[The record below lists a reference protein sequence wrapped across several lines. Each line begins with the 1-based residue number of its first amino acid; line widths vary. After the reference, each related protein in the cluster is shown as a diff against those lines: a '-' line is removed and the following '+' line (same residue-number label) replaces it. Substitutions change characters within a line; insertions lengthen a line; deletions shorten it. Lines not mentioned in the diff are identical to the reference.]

1 MCIPTLFFWAA
12 FSKTLYFSDARNIC
26 KFFWKSLTAIGNI
39 KCWFWNRYLY
49 LLRFEQMFVKKWKL
63 SCLFISLFFSSEF
76 QWQFFFEHN
85 YGNTDLGPLHVRQN
99 ISTNI
104 FEKLFSCFSKLLAP
118 SLRQHFSIRSQSKL
132 DNVKKNCTNIAV
144 CLLPLYCLIWSLN
157 SEINVGKKIVDFCLS
172 NYFQSILKMQFQFAM
187 CTICVKNRINL
198 FL

>member
-1 MCIPTLFFWAA
+1 M
-12 FSKTLYFSDARNIC
+12 
-26 KFFWKSLTAIGNI
+26 
-39 KCWFWNRYLY
+39 Y

-118 SLRQHFSIRSQSKL
+118 SLRQHFSIRSQNKL

-157 SEINVGKKIVDFCLS
+157 SEINVGRKIVDFCL
-172 NYFQSILKMQFQFAM
+172 Q
-187 CTICVKNRINL
+187 TIFKAFWKCNFNLLCVR
-198 FL
+198 FV